1 MAILYTMRAITLI
14 CTQLPSGYIHNDLQC
29 MRRLNESERTIHI
42 YIQRF
47 FQQAIKLGYQ
57 DNDGNML
64 CGDLLFSGHT
74 ISVVISSLAVIY
86 YFPRGLRYLKYTI
99 QAFCWI
105 GIICMVISRTHYTI
119 DVLLGYWLSVA
130 VFRFANF

>member
-1 MAILYTMRAITLI
+1 MRAITLI

-57 DNDGNML
+57 VRIFFRNDKNEKK
-64 CGDLLFSGHT
+64 
-74 ISVVISSLAVIY
+74 I
-86 YFPRGLRYLKYTI
+86 
-99 QAFCWI
+99 
-105 GIICMVISRTHYTI
+105 
-119 DVLLGYWLSVA
+119 
-130 VFRFANF
+130 